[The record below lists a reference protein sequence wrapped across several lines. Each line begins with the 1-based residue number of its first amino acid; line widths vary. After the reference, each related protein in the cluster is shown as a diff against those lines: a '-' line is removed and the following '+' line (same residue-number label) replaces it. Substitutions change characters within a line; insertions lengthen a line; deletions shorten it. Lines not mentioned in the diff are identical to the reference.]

1 MVWYDPRTSQSK
13 THGQGVSSL
22 HVDEEQ
28 SGRGD
33 RLVPEGLLGL
43 QLHHLRGVQDRGS
56 GQMLQGVT
64 LTSDH

>member
-1 MVWYDPRTSQSK
+1 MVVVWYGMIPEHPRVK

-22 HVDEEQ
+22 YVDEEQ

-43 QLHHLRGVQDRGS
+43 QLHHLGGVQDRGS
-56 GQMLQGVT
+56 GQML
-64 LTSDH
+64 